1 MKVILLGELRG
12 KGGEGDVVDV
22 AQGYAEN
29 YLFRNKIAQ
38 PATPCNLKQLE
49 QRRDSIAKR
58 EAERISNAEA
68 TKAVLDEKLVKV
80 DAKIGEEGQL
90 FGSVT
95 SQQIVEAIKAQL
107 GVDVDRKRIVRGA
120 TIKTAGRHAV
130 EINLYR
136 DINAKVVVL
145 VGDEPVA
152 EEPAAEEA
160 AEPEAT
166 EAADEAAETTEAAEQ
181 PSEFSTK
188 PASNWGFQQFPQVR
202 GGCYQTRLASALPQ
216 ICPACTC
223 GMRGKRSKNAF
234 YGPNYLGKR
243 ASSG

>member
-95 SQQIVEAIKAQL
+95 PAQIAEAIKAEL
-107 GVDVDRKRIVRGA
+107 GVEVGRKRVGRGNA
-120 TIKTAGRHAV
+120 IKTSGKHEV
-130 EINLYR
+130 EVNFYR
-136 DINAKVVVL
+136 EISATVTVL
-145 VGDEPVA
+145 VGVTE
-152 EEPAAEEA
+152 EEPAEE
-160 AEPEAT
+160 ET
-166 EAADEAAETTEAAEQ
+166 EAEVEAEAETTEVAE
-181 PSEFSTK
+181 
-188 PASNWGFQQFPQVR
+188 
-202 GGCYQTRLASALPQ
+202 
-216 ICPACTC
+216 
-223 GMRGKRSKNAF
+223 
-234 YGPNYLGKR
+234 
-243 ASSG
+243 

>member
-160 AEPEAT
+160 AGPGAT
-166 EAADEAAETTEAAEQ
+166 EAADEAAETTEAAE
-181 PSEFSTK
+181 
-188 PASNWGFQQFPQVR
+188 
-202 GGCYQTRLASALPQ
+202 
-216 ICPACTC
+216 
-223 GMRGKRSKNAF
+223 
-234 YGPNYLGKR
+234 
-243 ASSG
+243 

>member
-38 PATPCNLKQLE
+38 PATPC
-49 QRRDSIAKR
+49 
-58 EAERISNAEA
+58 ISNAEA

-166 EAADEAAETTEAAEQ
+166 EAADEAAETTEAAE
-181 PSEFSTK
+181 
-188 PASNWGFQQFPQVR
+188 
-202 GGCYQTRLASALPQ
+202 
-216 ICPACTC
+216 
-223 GMRGKRSKNAF
+223 
-234 YGPNYLGKR
+234 
-243 ASSG
+243 

>member
-38 PATPCNLKQLE
+38 PATPGNLKQLE

-145 VGDEPVA
+145 VGDEPAA

-166 EAADEAAETTEAAEQ
+166 EAADEAAETTEAAE
-181 PSEFSTK
+181 
-188 PASNWGFQQFPQVR
+188 
-202 GGCYQTRLASALPQ
+202 
-216 ICPACTC
+216 
-223 GMRGKRSKNAF
+223 
-234 YGPNYLGKR
+234 
-243 ASSG
+243 